1 MVLGPKKTQ
10 FICLLQG
17 RGKMAKFYKKTDE
30 TKAEPQDLVT
40 ITFVEDWEQ
49 AKDFEAMLKANDI
62 PATLREEDAPEED
75 HQGYA
80 VMVPA
85 DFSEEARIMI
95 ELQNAEDAFYD
106 LMFEDEDPFDS
117 ELFDDAF

>member
-1 MVLGPKKTQ
+1 
-10 FICLLQG
+10 
-17 RGKMAKFYKKTDE
+17 MAKFYKKTDE
-30 TKAEPQDLVT
+30 TKADPHDLVT

-62 PATLREEDAPEED
+62 PATLQEQDAPEVS

-80 VMVPA
+80 VMVPP
-85 DFSEEARIMI
+85 DFLDEARVMI

-106 LMFEDEDPFDS
+106 LMFDDDNFDS
-117 ELFDDAF
+117 DLFDDAF